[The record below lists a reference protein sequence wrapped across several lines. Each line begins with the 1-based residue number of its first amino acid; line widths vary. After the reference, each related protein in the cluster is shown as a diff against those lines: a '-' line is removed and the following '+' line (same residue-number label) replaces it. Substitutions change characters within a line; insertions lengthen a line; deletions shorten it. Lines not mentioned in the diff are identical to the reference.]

1 MKKDYKSIIKAF
13 LYPQIFI
20 LWSVTVA
27 SVALFITGLVK
38 NSDIAIYI
46 SYALSFYSLMAWC
59 IRIPNI
65 IAFSK
70 GVAKS
75 NRLTKRLLEDTYFR
89 VKMSLFCSVAFNVIF
104 GGFQLWLGIY
114 HGSLWYYALATYYIV
129 LTLARFLLLKFTLT
143 HRAQGIDIESELRK
157 YRACGFLLLVL
168 SVALTGI
175 LFFIIVKGSVFMH
188 YQITVIAIAAF
199 TFTAFTVAT
208 VNLIRYK
215 KYKSPVFSACKT
227 ISFAAACVSMLTLES
242 TMLTAFGEERSGT
255 RYKRLLGASGGAVLL
270 FMVAIAF
277 YMIIH
282 GTKRLNKIK
291 GEKNG

>member
-1 MKKDYKSIIKAF
+1 MLNALLKPHIA
-13 LYPQIFI
+13 I
-20 LWSVTVA
+20 LWTVTLASAVLLSVGFVVDVNVI
-27 SVALFITGLVK
+27 S
-38 NSDIAIYI
+38 YI
-46 SYALSFYSLMAWC
+46 SYVLSFYSLVAWC

-65 IAFSK
+65 IAFSR
-70 GVAKS
+70 GVVQS

-129 LTLARFLLLKFTLT
+129 LTFARFLLLKFTIT
-143 HRAQGIDIESELRK
+143 HSAQGIDMENELKK

-175 LFFIIVKGSVFMH
+175 LFFIIVKGSVFIH
-188 YQITVIAIAAF
+188 YQITVIAIAVF
-199 TFTAFTVAT
+199 TFIAFTVAT

-242 TMLTAFGEERSGT
+242 TMLTAFGEERSGI

-277 YMIIH
+277 YMIIY
-282 GTKRLNKIK
+282 GTKRLGKLRE
-291 GEKNG
+291 EKPNEKR